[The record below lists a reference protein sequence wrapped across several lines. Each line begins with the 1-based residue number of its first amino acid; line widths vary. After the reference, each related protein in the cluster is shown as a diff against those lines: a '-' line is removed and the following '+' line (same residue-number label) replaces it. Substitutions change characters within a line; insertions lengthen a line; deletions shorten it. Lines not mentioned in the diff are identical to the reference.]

1 MTRPFIIPDDTDTK
15 LSAALAFVEK
25 YDITTSQELQEVID
39 ATLNISMLRMAGTIV
54 FKEDK

>member
-1 MTRPFIIPDDTDTK
+1 MTRPFIVPNDADIK

-25 YDITTSQELQEVID
+25 YDITTSKELQEVID
-39 ATLNISMLRMAGTIV
+39 ATLNISMLKMTGTIV